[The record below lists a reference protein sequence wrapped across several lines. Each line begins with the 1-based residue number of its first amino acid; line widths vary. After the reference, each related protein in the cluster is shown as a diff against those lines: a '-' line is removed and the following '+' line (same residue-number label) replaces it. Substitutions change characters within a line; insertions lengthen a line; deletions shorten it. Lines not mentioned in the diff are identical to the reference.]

1 MQLCWDIS
9 RQIGL
14 EPSSSTAVV
23 ASLAPAV
30 DLVSGSSTP
39 AGLVIP
45 LEALAIGE
53 GHFEL
58 DCCSHWHLVNLVLG
72 ERCSGKVGSLDP
84 SIWKTSP
91 TAMVISLPQIILIR
105 VVS

>member
-1 MQLCWDIS
+1 M
-9 RQIGL
+9 GF
-14 EPSSSTAVV
+14 
-23 ASLAPAV
+23 
-30 DLVSGSSTP
+30 STP
-39 AGLVIP
+39 VGLVIL

-72 ERCSGKVGSLDP
+72 ERCSGKVGFLSPL
-84 SIWKTSP
+84 IGKASP
-91 TAMVISLPQIILIR
+91 TAIAISPPPINLIQ